1 MKKSQKIKELEL
13 KLQSISEELQRQVDT
28 VYQKHLKISLLEIE
42 VKRLKRLLSEIN
54 EISK

>member
-1 MKKSQKIKELEL
+1 MKKSQKIKELDL
-13 KLQSISEELQRQVDT
+13 KLQTISEELQRQVDT